1 MRTVGDC
8 TEKAKEILSNHG
20 CKVFFEWNQGGH
32 GKGVT
37 KRWQRAVRR
46 LLTMMAKRWKS
57 KTECGCF
64 EPYT

>member
-8 TEKAKEILSNHG
+8 TEMAKEILSNHG

-46 LLTMMAKRWKS
+46 LLTMMAKTVEK
-57 KTECGCF
+57 
-64 EPYT
+64 